1 MRRHRWLLVLG
12 FTLVL
17 TGCSGSQLIGV
28 AKQPDG
34 GVAVLSYCSNEGLQD
49 VRLVS
54 ENGTTGV
61 IEGADRVPQEVFVIS
76 AELLTMIEP
85 ADVVTI
91 DADYAGSGFFGE
103 PLTIEFGA
111 LEPGTVVIS
120 GFEPEFV
127 TPEEFEERRVSCG
140 FDSTALAV
148 VIGVA
153 IGVVLLVALAIALP
167 IIGVLL
173 YLRRRRRQA
182 EVTAF

>member
-12 FTLVL
+12 LTLVL

-28 AKQPDG
+28 TKQADG
-34 GVAVLSYCSNEGLQD
+34 SVAVLSYCSNEGLQD
-49 VRLVS
+49 VRLRS
-54 ENGTTGV
+54 ESGTTGF
-61 IEGADRVPQEVFVIS
+61 IDATDRAPQDVFVIP
-76 AELLTMIEP
+76 AELLTMLEP
-85 ADVVTI
+85 ADIVTI

-111 LEPGTVVIS
+111 LEPGTIVIS

-127 TPEEFEERRVSCG
+127 TPQEFEDQRVRCG
-140 FDSTALAV
+140 FDTTALAV

-153 IGVVLLVALAIALP
+153 VGVVLLVALAVALP